1 VEKLASILVVLDR
14 SSRDAHLLTKSL
26 WLAREFKARVEFF
39 WCDAEFEYTLRHV
52 YDERGLTQARQAR
65 VIHMRDYLQELCD
78 QHAGPDV
85 DISIDA
91 ACDSPLYEGI
101 VRKVF
106 KTLPDLVMKACALGS
121 SEGRGALDVND
132 WQLVRTCPVPLL
144 LSQGRLWPA
153 RPRFAA
159 AVDASEMETPGL
171 AEMILRTA
179 EFLRD
184 GCQGELDILF
194 AERRDIGGRT
204 QDEYATKVRL
214 LGRETQLAADRIQIL
229 AGDSAAAMTDSAV
242 ERHHDVLILRAVN
255 HHYGPTPLVGTIT
268 DELMN
273 TLSSDFLL
281 LRPSVSMSPVYAADE
296 AFALNQRNQL
306 Q

>member
-1 VEKLASILVVLDR
+1 VEKLTSILVILDR

-52 YDERGLTQARQAR
+52 YDDRGLTQARQAR

-78 QHAGPDV
+78 QHAAAHV
-85 DISIDA
+85 EISIDA
-91 ACDSPLYEGI
+91 ACESPLYEGI

-106 KTLPDLVMKACALGS
+106 KSQPDLVIKACALES

-171 AEMILRTA
+171 AEMILQTA
-179 EFLRD
+179 EFLRA
-184 GCQGELDILF
+184 GSQGELDILF
-194 AERRDIGGRT
+194 GERKGIGGRPR
-204 QDEYATKVRL
+204 DEHDATVRL
-214 LGRETQLAADRIQIL
+214 LGREINLAGDRIENL
-229 AGDSAAAMTDSAV
+229 AGDSVAAMTDSL
-242 ERHHDVLILRAVN
+242 EHHDVLILGAVN
-255 HHYGPTPLVGTIT
+255 HHTGPTALVGTIT
-268 DELMN
+268 GELMN

-281 LRPSVSMSPVYAADE
+281 LRPSDFVSPVYAADE
-296 AFALNQRNQL
+296 AFALDKRTVQL